1 MIYATATQKGGTGK
15 TTTAAALLQAAAAD
29 GKKVLAVDLDPQGN
43 LTFALDGNADHAG
56 AFDLFNGA
64 TAGAITQATPQGIN
78 LLSASPNLQ
87 TITSAPGS
95 ARRLS
100 DALKPIAGDYDIIII
115 DTPPT
120 TGELQYNAM
129 YAADGLIIPLTTDP
143 YSVQSLYQTI
153 DTARELMSYSDNLHS
168 LAGIITRYEGNTNA
182 AKYIRQTLENLFA
195 ENKIKYLG
203 TIRKAIAI
211 QEAAMFQKSLYD
223 YAPKSKPAQDYID
236 AYKKLIN

>member
-56 AFDLFNGA
+56 AFDLFDGA
-64 TAGAITQATPQGIN
+64 PAGAITQATTQGIN

-100 DALKPIAGDYDIIII
+100 DALQPIAGDYDLIII